1 VAASIDPPLVS
12 LVLGASCFE
21 MADQA
26 LAEVVHLLAPGLD
39 LRGEAAYA
47 AGMLT
52 ERLSPVYAMAEHR
65 VNARLSGAATTRRSI
80 ERVKAHRW
88 AVIARSSFAN
98 A

>member
-1 VAASIDPPLVS
+1 
-12 LVLGASCFE
+12 
-21 MADQA
+21 
-26 LAEVVHLLAPGLD
+26 
-39 LRGEAAYA
+39 
-47 AGMLT
+47 MLT